1 MSRKVTK
8 DISDNNEAENQEPEL
23 LEFPELTSD
32 QKWQGSLLFILGWFI
47 PGAAHW
53 KLGLKKKALIFF
65 VMLNGLFIWG
75 MALRGE
81 IAFPVLDV
89 HSNEFNL
96 VNILIFLLGIGNGS
110 LCLANMVPFFHL
122 GDPSVRSF
130 EVGTLFMVVSGAMNV
145 FAAFHAWDWYRL
157 HLPGS
162 KKVKSND

>member
-1 MSRKVTK
+1 LSRKETQAVT
-8 DISDNNEAENQEPEL
+8 NNSEELNQEPEL
-23 LEFPELTSD
+23 LEFPELTPA
-32 QKWQGSLLFILGWFI
+32 QKWQGIQLFILGWFI
-47 PGAAHW
+47 PGTAHW
-53 KLGLKKKALIFF
+53 MLGLKKKALIFF

-81 IAFPVLDV
+81 IAVPVMDV

-110 LCLANMVPFFHL
+110 MCLANMMPSFHL

-130 EVGTLFMVVSGAMNV
+130 EVGTLFMVVSGAMNM

-157 HLPGS
+157 HLTGN